1 MAETVTSREIKDH
14 FGRFLRLAAEK
25 KSRFVITRSGRPSA
39 VLLGFEDFED
49 IVEEL
54 DPEFQK
60 SLRAAAAEHR
70 VGRAI
75 PLEDYV
81 KRRGSPSRRVS

>member
-1 MAETVTSREIKDH
+1 METVTSRQVTNQ

-25 KSRFVITRSGRPSA
+25 KARFVITRSGRPSA
-39 VLLGFEDFED
+39 VFLGFDDFED

-60 SLRAAAAEHR
+60 NLKAAASEYRA
-70 VGRAI
+70 GRAI
-75 PLEDYV
+75 PLEEYV
-81 KRRGSPSRRVS
+81 KRRGVPSPRAS

>member
-1 MAETVTSREIKDH
+1 MPETVTSRQVKDQ

-25 KSRFVITRSGRPSA
+25 KARFVITRSGRPSA
-39 VLLGFEDFED
+39 VLLGFDDFED

-60 SLRAAAAEHR
+60 SLKAAAAEYR
-70 VGRAI
+70 AGRAI
-75 PLEDYV
+75 LLGDYV
-81 KRRGSPSRRVS
+81 KRRGAPSRRAS